1 MDLYGAILSHRSV
14 RRYRDEPLDRNT
26 LAVIDG
32 IVDRVRPLVPENR
45 FRVLRRDVV
54 SGEDLIAAMGG
65 YGRILTPPHY
75 LVGNAIGGKRPL
87 VDLGYRMEQ
96 IAVQMVQLG
105 ISVCFIGSLGREE
118 NVRIRFRLNRESRFG
133 AFLIFGRAAEGI
145 TGRTIN
151 AVIRLAS
158 GDASKQAAGD
168 VFYNGSF
175 ERAGVPPKALARI
188 IDAGHAAPSA
198 NGVQPWRFLWR
209 DDILYLFLR
218 RRNSRYGSKPALQ
231 EYRYFDG
238 GACMANVMMAM
249 EGTDLLGD
257 WVLLEEGQPDVP
269 ACPAELEPLAKL
281 QLR

>member
-198 NGVQPWRFLWR
+198 NNVQPWRFLWR
-209 DDILYLFLR
+209 DDILYLFLC

-249 EGTDLLGD
+249 ESTDLLGD